1 MSNSPALSQPG
12 DAGDIIE
19 SVIAKGDLAKLS
31 PQERTRYYVEVCRS
45 VGLNPLT
52 KPMEYITL
60 NGRMVLYAL
69 RNCTDQLR
77 TNRGVSVEDM
87 TESEREGVYVVTC
100 KVKDKD
106 GRTDMAKGAVSIAG
120 LKGEALANAIM
131 KCETKAKRRATLS
144 ICGLGM
150 LDESD
155 VESVP
160 TAMPQAYEPGEKI
173 NMPAALG
180 PKVKPLPEAKPTGPV
195 YDPET
200 GEVSPHYI
208 ALSDGADRYLVWGK
222 ALIAALAAAKDPI
235 EGESWVEQNDKTIAG
250 CKEDAPSVAR
260 SVTGAV
266 AKMRQRF
273 SQPDFMPAAQ

>member
-1 MSNSPALSQPG
+1 MSNSPALAQPG

-150 LDESD
+150 LDESE

-160 TAMPQAYEPGEKI
+160 VAMPSVSEPA
-173 NMPAALG
+173 PQLG
-180 PKVKPLPEAKPTGPV
+180 PKVNPLPASKASVGPL

-200 GEVSPHYI
+200 GEVGPHYI
-208 ALSDGADRYLVWGK
+208 ALGDSADRYLVWGK
-222 ALIAALAAAKDPI
+222 ALIAALAAAKDAI

-273 SQPDFMPAAQ
+273 SQPDFMPAVQ